1 MWGWI
6 IQVTI
11 ISLLLIFLLHYLY
24 SFFKTTLTSPKL
36 KDLVNKPQEK
46 YNTIYNSLQS
56 AGNGG
61 SYNLGKGKQ
70 IHANDNS
77 AIYETSASMSA
88 SMSASTST
96 SMKDE
101 LKKYLN
107 DLNSNSNSNNNN
119 NNSNNNNNNNN
130 NNNSNNNNTN
140 VSSDGNGN
148 TNNEINSVYSPDNI
162 LKSIGGANGISTRVN
177 NTPNYMQNTDKIGSS
192 TEAPDFGT
200 PSMSSSSYASAYS
213 SY

>member
-46 YNTIYNSLQS
+46 YNTIYNSIQS
-56 AGNGG
+56 AGNSG
-61 SYNLGKGKQ
+61 SYNLGEDREKYT
-70 IHANDNS
+70 NNNS
-77 AIYETSASMSA
+77 TVSATSV
-88 SMSASTST
+88 ST

-101 LKKYLN
+101 LKKYLS
-107 DLNSNSNSNNNN
+107 DLNGSNSNSNSNSSAIS
-119 NNSNNNNNNNN
+119 SNIGHM
-130 NNNSNNNNTN
+130 NTN
-140 VSSDGNGN
+140 TN
-148 TNNEINSVYSPDNI
+148 TSIINSQNEISSVYSPDNM

-177 NTPNYMQNTDKIGSS
+177 NIPNYMQNTDKKGSS
-192 TEAPDFGT
+192 TETPDFGT
-200 PSMSSSSYASAYS
+200 PSMSSSYASAYS

>member
-56 AGNGG
+56 VGNGG
-61 SYNLGKGKQ
+61 SYNLGEGRQ
-70 IHANDNS
+70 THINDNS
-77 AIYETSASMSA
+77 TISVTSG
-88 SMSASTST
+88 ST

-101 LKKYLN
+101 LKRYLN
-107 DLNSNSNSNNNN
+107 DLNGSNSNSSLT
-119 NNSNNNNNNNN
+119 SNTIGYTNTNA
-130 NNNSNNNNTN
+130 NTN
-140 VSSDGNGN
+140 VN
-148 TNNEINSVYSPDNI
+148 TNVNANTSIINSQNEINSVYSPDSL

-177 NTPNYMQNTDKIGSS
+177 NIPNYMQNIDKIGTS
-192 TEAPDFGT
+192 TETPDFGT
-200 PSMSSSSYASAYS
+200 PSMSSSYASAYS